1 MPVRDL
7 GTLKPVRGG
16 TQGCEYEEVLVD
28 AAIQVGNHYRGRIGG
43 GCSVG
48 RG

>member
-16 TQGCEYEEVLVD
+16 TQGLQGLDVLGVC
-28 AAIQVGNHYRGRIGG
+28 AEQAHRP
-43 GCSVG
+43 
-48 RG
+48 